1 MSNIIRLNE
10 TSPDTE
16 WLVMSN
22 QGTDCFLDLL
32 ICAAETMEQTAHQ
45 SELITFLKDQKEINE
60 NAPGTADFDL
70 AEMPWHSE
78 TLTEDVHF
86 LIRAAKRAQSDEVCS
101 QLPYEISRNIVMPWL
116 SQFAGMAEHI
126 LFPMIRKA
134 ASEDV
139 ARIAEI
145 LVFTKRMHYRSIFH
159 NDAYSFNEL
168 QVLSEAEK
176 YADPAVLDKL
186 LVYDDGIVKGIIHI
200 ENNEIRE
207 LYVDSF
213 FQDQGIGS
221 ALIEYAKEQYPI
233 SFLWVLEKN
242 TDAVRFYEAHGF
254 HLTDSRKFSEGTT
267 EYIVMMER

>member
-10 TSPDTE
+10 TSPNTE

-32 ICAAETMEQTAHQ
+32 ICAAEAMEQTAHQ
-45 SELITFLKDQKEINE
+45 RELVCFLKDQKEINE
-60 NAPGTADFDL
+60 NAPGNAGFDL
-70 AEMPWHSE
+70 AEMPWQKE
-78 TLTEDVHF
+78 TLTEDVRF
-86 LIRAAKRAQSDEVCS
+86 LIHAAEQAESEEVCAR
-101 QLPYEISRNIVMPWL
+101 LPYEISRDIVMPWL
-116 SQFAGMAEHI
+116 SQFAELAEHI
-126 LFPMIRKA
+126 LYPMIRKA

-139 ARIAEI
+139 PRIAEI

-168 QVLSEAEK
+168 QVLSEAKK
-176 YADPAVLDKL
+176 YADPAVLDRML
-186 LVYDDGIVKGIIHI
+186 IYDDGIVKGLIHI

-221 ALIEYAKEQYPI
+221 ALIEYVKEQYPI

-242 TDAVRFYEAHGF
+242 KDAVRFYEAHGF
-254 HLTDSRKFSEGTT
+254 HLTDTRKLEEGTT